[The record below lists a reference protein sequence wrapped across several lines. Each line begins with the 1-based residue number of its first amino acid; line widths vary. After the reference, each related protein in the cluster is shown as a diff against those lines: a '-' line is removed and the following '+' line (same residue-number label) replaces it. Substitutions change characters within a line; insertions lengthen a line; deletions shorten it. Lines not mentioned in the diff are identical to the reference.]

1 MLAEL
6 TLKKKVDRF
15 LRRKA
20 PYLFISPFFAFFL
33 VFGAFPIFF
42 ALYLSF
48 HDWNGIATSP
58 MVFVGWENYWYTLT
72 DPLFWQALKNTLL
85 LTVESSVP
93 QHLLGLFFA
102 FIINLGFVKFKNFF
116 KATLFLP
123 YITSTVAVSMVFAI
137 LFGYPY
143 GFLNY
148 LLVSLNKLP
157 FFQTVFNWWR
167 LDPPLKWLGTTSL
180 MLPSVSTQIIWRWTG
195 WNTIL
200 YLAGLQT
207 IPQELYEAARVDG
220 AKWYQVFFKIT
231 LPSLKPVLQ
240 FAITMS
246 VIGGLQIFNEPFI
259 MFGKNGGTGRGG
271 YTLAMYL
278 YQTGFEW
285 SYFGSAAAISYLVFV
300 LIFVFSF
307 ISRRLLRSEEGVS

>member
-1 MLAEL
+1 MTEL
-6 TLKKKVDRF
+6 TMKNR
-15 LRRKA
+15 LRRCYNRMI
-20 PYLFISPFFAFFL
+20 PYFFVSPFFAFFL

-48 HDWNGIATSP
+48 HSWNGIATSP
-58 MVFVGWENYWYTLT
+58 MVYIGWENYTYTLT
-72 DPLFWQALKNTLL
+72 DPMFWQALKNT
-85 LTVESSVP
+85 VVMAIVSGVP
-93 QHLLGLFFA
+93 QHILGLFFA
-102 FIINLGFVKFKNFF
+102 FILNLGFVRLKNFF

-137 LFGYPY
+137 FYGYPF
-143 GFLNY
+143 GFANY
-148 LLVSLNKLP
+148 LAVSLDKIP
-157 FFQTVFNWWR
+157 FFHAIFSLFN
-167 LDPPLKWLGTTSL
+167 LEIPLKWLASPPL
-180 MLPSVSTQIIWRWTG
+180 MIPTISTQIIWRWTG

-220 AKWYQVFFKIT
+220 AKWHQVFFKIT
-231 LPSLKPVLQ
+231 LPSLRPVMQ

-259 MFGKNGGTGRGG
+259 MVGKNGGTGRAA

-285 SYFGSAAAISYLVFV
+285 GYFGGAAAISYIVFV
-300 LIFVFSF
+300 LIFIASM
-307 ISRRLLRSEEGVS
+307 ISRRVLRSDEGVS

>member
-1 MLAEL
+1 MTEL
-6 TLKKKVDRF
+6 TLRDRVGRYF
-15 LRRKA
+15 RRKA

-48 HDWNGIATSP
+48 HSWNGIATSP
-58 MVFVGWENYWYTLT
+58 MEYIGWENYWYTLT
-72 DPLFWQALKNTLL
+72 DPMFWQALKNTILL
-85 LTVESSVP
+85 AVESSVP
-93 QHLLGLFFA
+93 QHVLGLFFA
-102 FIINLGFVKFKNFF
+102 FILNLGFVRMKNFF
-116 KATLFLP
+116 KSTLFLP

-137 LFGYPY
+137 LFGYPF

-148 LLVSLNKLP
+148 LFVSLDKLP
-157 FFQTVFNWWR
+157 FFQTIFNWMNIE
-167 LDPPLKWLGTTSL
+167 PPLKWLAAPAL
-180 MLPSVSTQIIWRWTG
+180 MIPSISILIIWRWTG

-231 LPSLKPVLQ
+231 LPSLRPVMQ

-259 MFGKNGGTGRGG
+259 MVGKNGGTSRAA

-285 SYFGSAAAISYLVFV
+285 GYFGGAAAISYLVFV
-300 LIFVFSF
+300 LIFIFTF
-307 ISRRLLRSEEGVS
+307 ISRRLLRSDEGVS